1 MTPVHAT
8 PAAPLRLVSLIAVA
22 IVVGG
27 CFGGSPAAATSPSS
41 ARTVTP
47 ATSSPG
53 SSLVAARSIKPRST
67 GAQGGSASPTSA
79 TPAPGTPT
87 PASPTPTP
95 ASPAPSVSTTDP
107 GTVTVAE
114 PTLAQMVGQKL
125 VVRMDSAVPSS
136 SLLGRIRRGEV
147 GGVILF
153 GDDIS
158 SESQLKALT
167 AQLHGAAA
175 AGGQPRLLV
184 MTDQEGGLVRRI
196 PWAPPSQSA
205 RTMGAGTI
213 TNARTQGILTGQAL
227 HADGVDVDL
236 APVADVPRYTSS
248 FMWLDKRT
256 FGFEPTTVSPRANAF
271 AQGLGTGGTVAT
283 MKHFPGIGRAAKN
296 TDNYVVSIPAT
307 LAALQQRDLVPYR
320 TAIANGIPMIMLS
333 NANYP
338 ALDPSHGAGWSR
350 AITKDLLRTQLGF
363 KGVTITDSLSA
374 AARTRGVAGSFL
386 AMESA
391 AAGTDFVLVT
401 GSEASTVGVYNYMLK
416 KAEAHVIGTLTLK
429 ASYLR
434 ILALKAGL

>member
-1 MTPVHAT
+1 MTRALST
-8 PAAPLRLVSLIAVA
+8 RTAAPRLISLLAVA
-22 IVVGG
+22 IVAGG
-27 CFGGSPAAATSPSS
+27 CFGGSPAAVVNPSS
-41 ARTVTP
+41 ART
-47 ATSSPG
+47 ATAATARASTTA
-53 SSLVAARSIKPRST
+53 VATRSITPPTT
-67 GAQGGSASPTSA
+67 GGAGATKSPS
-79 TPAPGTPT
+79 
-87 PASPTPTP
+87 PASPTPAVATT
-95 ASPAPSVSTTDP
+95 APAP
-107 GTVTVAE
+107 VTAAE

-125 VVRMDSAVPSS
+125 VVRMDGAVPSAN
-136 SLLGRIRRGEV
+136 LLGRIRRGEV

-167 AQLHGAAA
+167 AQLHGAAV

-184 MTDQEGGLVRRI
+184 MTDQEGGIVRRI

-205 RTMGAGTI
+205 RTMGSGTV

-227 HADGVDVDL
+227 RADGVDVDL
-236 APVADVPRYTSS
+236 APVGDVPRYTSS
-248 FMWLDKRT
+248 FMWLDQRT
-256 FGFEPTTVSPRANAF
+256 FGFEPATVSPRTNAF
-271 AQGLGTGGTVAT
+271 AQGLRTGGAVPT
-283 MKHFPGIGRAAKN
+283 MKHFPGIGRAARN
-296 TDNYVVSIPAT
+296 TDNYVVSIPAS
-307 LAALQQRDLVPYR
+307 LSALQQRDLVPYR

-338 ALDPSHGAGWSR
+338 ALDPNHGAGWSR
-350 AITKDLLRTQLGF
+350 AITTTLLRTQMGF

-401 GSEASTVGVYNYMLK
+401 GSEASTVGVYNYMLN
-416 KAEAHVIGTLTLK
+416 KAQAHVIGTVTLK

-434 ILALKAGL
+434 ILALKSGL